1 MSAPARVSRPR
12 SSRQPTARD
21 CRSPKVKGRRP
32 GRPEQGAVVQR
43 ACASAAPAPLKSA
56 ALPPGPR
63 VGAAR
68 GRAGSLSSASPA
80 APGGQDFRGR
90 PPAVRAPYP
99 PPPAPHEGAPP
110 REKERRTE
118 LAATGEQRRGAGR
131 AACLDPRPA
140 AAAATASP
148 AGSRD
153 RGGARRT
160 LIYVPDAR
168 ERLEDRPSGRGADRG
183 GCGRVVGR
191 CAARAARPEPCGP
204 SSERR
209 RLGAADRCT
218 CCLGP
223 YALCPASWALLT
235 ARSGYKGKETHSGP
249 RGLNSAEH
257 PGSGDAHWRSG

>member
-1 MSAPARVSRPR
+1 M
-12 SSRQPTARD
+12 
-21 CRSPKVKGRRP
+21 KGRRP

-43 ACASAAPAPLKSA
+43 ACASVAPAPLKSA

-68 GRAGSLSSASPA
+68 IRAGSLLSASSA

-90 PPAVRAPYP
+90 RPAVRALYP
-99 PPPAPHEGAPP
+99 PPPAPREGAPP
-110 REKERRTE
+110 GEKERRTE
-118 LAATGEQRRGAGR
+118 LAAAGEQRRGAGR
-131 AACLDPRPA
+131 AARLDPRPA

-153 RGGARRT
+153 RGGALRA
-160 LIYVPDAR
+160 LIYVPDAG
-168 ERLEDRPSGRGADRG
+168 EHLEDRPSGSGADRG

-191 CAARAARPEPCGP
+191 CATRAARPEPCGP

-218 CCLGP
+218 CCP
-223 YALCPASWALLT
+223 EPCARCPASWALLT
-235 ARSGYKGKETHSGP
+235 ARAGHKGEETHSGP
-249 RGLNSAEH
+249 RGLNSAER
-257 PGSGDAHWRSG
+257 PGSGDAHWWSG